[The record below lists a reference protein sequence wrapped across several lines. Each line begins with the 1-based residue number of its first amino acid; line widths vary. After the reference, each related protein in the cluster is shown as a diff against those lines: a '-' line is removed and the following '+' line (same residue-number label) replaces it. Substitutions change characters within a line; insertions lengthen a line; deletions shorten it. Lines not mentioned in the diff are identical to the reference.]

1 MLCEIHIILC
11 KYDSKDIACS
21 SFFVVQCVLIIR
33 IYFHIFSS
41 LSISFECTK
50 KNNTKHIFGSL
61 TPFNIK
67 VLLQLRMKIYH
78 FEYILTWILGQ
89 YISSL
94 SFFLSF
100 VPFCCVAEKMRHSSL
115 SFLFGHIFALF
126 FLSVWNTLMLFFC
139 VSSIWRPFFSTY
151 VPNQSGIHITNNWFK
166 V

>member
-1 MLCEIHIILC
+1 MCFVKFTSFYVNMIPKTLLVLVFLLF
-11 KYDSKDIACS
+11 SACL
-21 SFFVVQCVLIIR
+21 FFAYIFTFFHLFRFPSNVQ
-33 IYFHIFSS
+33 
-41 LSISFECTK
+41 K

-115 SFLFGHIFALF
+115 SF
-126 FLSVWNTLMLFFC
+126 FLDTFSLSFFC
-139 VSSIWRPFFSTY
+139 RSEIL
-151 VPNQSGIHITNNWFK
+151 
-166 V
+166 

>member
-21 SFFVVQCVLIIR
+21 SFFVVQCVLIFR

-126 FLSVWNTLMLFFC
+126 FLSV
-139 VSSIWRPFFSTY
+139 
-151 VPNQSGIHITNNWFK
+151 
-166 V
+166 

>member
-1 MLCEIHIILC
+1 MCFVKFTSFYVNMIPKTLLVLVFLLF
-11 KYDSKDIACS
+11 SACL
-21 SFFVVQCVLIIR
+21 FFAYIF
-33 IYFHIFSS
+33 YFF
-41 LSISFECTK
+41 ISFDFFRMYK

-126 FLSVWNTLMLFFC
+126 FLSV
-139 VSSIWRPFFSTY
+139 
-151 VPNQSGIHITNNWFK
+151 
-166 V
+166 